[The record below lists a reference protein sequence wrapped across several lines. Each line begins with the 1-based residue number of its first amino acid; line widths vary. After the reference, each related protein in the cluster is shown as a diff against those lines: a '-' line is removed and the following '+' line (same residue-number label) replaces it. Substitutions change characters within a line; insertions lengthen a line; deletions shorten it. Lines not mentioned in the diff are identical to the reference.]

1 MARGRGGSHFAAH
14 CPGGQ
19 AGLSGSFSWAHPSR
33 CERPWVVVKP
43 KGMAREQSVNA
54 LLPVEAEFQKE
65 KASALRRTGEKLEKA
80 LAALEGAER
89 ELLMARGPARAVR
102 LERYRVLR
110 KEAELQRWYLMVQ
123 REACGIRNNRE
134 LDLVYPMPPLVRE

>member
-1 MARGRGGSHFAAH
+1 
-14 CPGGQ
+14 
-19 AGLSGSFSWAHPSR
+19 
-33 CERPWVVVKP
+33 
-43 KGMAREQSVNA
+43 MAREQSVNA
-54 LLPVEAEFQKE
+54 LLPVEAELQKE
-65 KASALRRTGEKLEKA
+65 RASALRRTGEKLEKA

-89 ELLMARGPARAVR
+89 ELLMARGPARVVR